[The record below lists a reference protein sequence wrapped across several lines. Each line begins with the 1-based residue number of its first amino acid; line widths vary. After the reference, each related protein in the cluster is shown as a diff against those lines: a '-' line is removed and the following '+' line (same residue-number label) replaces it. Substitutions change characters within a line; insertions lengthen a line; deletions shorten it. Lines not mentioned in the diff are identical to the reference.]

1 MRPTVSV
8 PQNGGIRW
16 LGMSTRDTPEARRKI
31 VRLYLLLALPA
42 FAFCYVLAAI
52 QGANGRLSA
61 LLGTI
66 ALAGCLVCAAAY
78 HLLGPSSKQLLYVAA
93 GVLALVTFFVAR

>member
-1 MRPTVSV
+1 M
-8 PQNGGIRW
+8 N
-16 LGMSTRDTPEARRKI
+16 TRDTPEARRKI

-42 FAFCYVLAAI
+42 FALCYVLAAI

-61 LLGTI
+61 LLGAI

-93 GVLALVTFFVAR
+93 GVLALVTFFVVR